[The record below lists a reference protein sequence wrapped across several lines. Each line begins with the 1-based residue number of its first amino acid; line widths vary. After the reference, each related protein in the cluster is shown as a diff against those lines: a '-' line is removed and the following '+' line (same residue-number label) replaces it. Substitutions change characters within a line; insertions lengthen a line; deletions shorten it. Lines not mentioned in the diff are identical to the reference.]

1 MKRFISALILCVA
14 LAGCQSG
21 DVAKF
26 TRAVTT
32 TINNP
37 IGDVDIYRVDNTYA
51 ASLELFAEYRRYC
64 WSAPYKTL
72 MADPVA
78 SKVCGS
84 RRPVVRA
91 LWGAQAKAKA
101 AIITAK
107 KFVANNPTLNAASAI
122 GAAWQAVT
130 DFQSAIPAK

>member
-1 MKRFISALILCVA
+1 MRKIISALVLCVA
-14 LAGCQSG
+14 LAGCQAG
-21 DVAKF
+21 DFAKF
-26 TRAVTT
+26 TSAVTT
-32 TINNP
+32 TIANP
-37 IGDVDIYRVDNTYA
+37 IGDVDIYRIDNTYA

-78 SKVCGS
+78 SHACAS
-84 RRPVVRA
+84 RRPTVRA
-91 LWGAQAKAKA
+91 LWSAKAKAKA

-122 GAAWQAVT
+122 SAAWSAVT
-130 DFQSAIPAK
+130 DFQNAIPAK